1 MAAEGNPMREVKV
14 EKVTLN
20 IGVGGAGAALENA
33 KLLLER
39 LTGRKAVNT
48 LARVRNPV
56 FKIKRGD
63 PIGAKVTIRGKGAV
77 ELVKKALEARDGKL
91 NSRSFDRFG
100 NFSFGVPEYIDFPGA
115 KYDPKIGI
123 IGFDVCATLRRAGGF
138 RVAKRRRAA
147 ARVGKR
153 HVVTREE
160 ALQFAQKNLGAVVA

>member
-1 MAAEGNPMREVKV
+1 MESNPMKEVGI

-33 KLLLER
+33 KVLLER

-63 PIGAKVTIRGKGAV
+63 PIGAKVTIRGTDAL
-77 ELVKKALEARDGKL
+77 EFAKKALVARDGKL
-91 NSRSFDRFG
+91 SGRSFDRTG

-123 IGFDVCATLRRAGGF
+123 IGFDVCVTLRRKGGY
-138 RVAKRRRAA
+138 RIVKRRRAA
-147 ARVGKR
+147 SRIGR
-153 HVVTREE
+153 HHVVTKDE
-160 ALQFAQKNLGAVVA
+160 AISFAQARLGAQVS